1 MHQNKFSF
9 EVLYAMIVRILW
21 STYWD
26 LLWRIKTNFL
36 LKYYMQ
42 CLQEYYFL
50 DVGKLCDASKKSFQV
65 LFAVIAWVLFSWCW
79 DILWWI
85 KTHFFWSDVCC
96 KIIILLVSTWC
107 SVISASHIPCY
118 TFIIVTSVSDV
129 CIWEIPCANLPY
141 IPCYTFIIAVND
153 IYIWEIPCVTL
164 ARRTKVGHG
173 YSSMCHLVTFHV
185 TPPL

>member
-1 MHQNKFSF
+1 MLENCVMHQKNLF
-9 EVLYAMIVRILW
+9 
-21 STYWD
+21 
-26 LLWRIKTNFL
+26 
-36 LKYYMQ
+36 KY
-42 CLQEYYFL
+42 CLPWLHGYYFL
-50 DVGKLCDASKKSFQV
+50 DVGIFCDESKH
-65 LFAVIAWVLFSWCW
+65 
-79 DILWWI
+79 IL
-85 KTHFFWSDVCC
+85 FWSDVCS

-129 CIWEIPCANLPY
+129 CIWEIPCVNLPH

-153 IYIWEIPCVTL
+153 VYIWEIPCVTSIIAVNDLYIREIPCVTL

-173 YSSMCHLVTFHV
+173 YSSMCILVTFHV